1 MSSPSLHK
9 PPNLPRKDWKSRL
22 RPPHLWL
29 IWSKSSLK
37 LVAFAQLRKRREWLC
52 ERSQWKKES
61 NTFWPSSFEEKETGS
76 SAAWRFIRQR
86 RIHHKSPQIDPEEPR
101 ALEWGKRQKNV
112 LITFNPKPKRLY
124 FYPTDISSPSSIRSS
139 RSCPANSPRFEKTL
153 KDLGVRFSRR
163 EVQPD
168 KEDLKTILELIQ
180 KRRDSP
186 EPDRGEFHETLAL
199 VDNTNETMIANR
211 LTPLLIPFRDR
222 PSNKQNTSNLLYRS
236 DSPWPGFGS
245 VYPRLLPVPQ
255 PDLVISFSSAAFT
268 AEQQR
273 HMISPYK
280 DEAGFYPGIIC
291 EVKTALQGPK
301 VADRQNGN
309 NAICALLADF
319 QFQQKLGHKMEGKI
333 RLVTTAH
340 DTRSQWYTVWFH
352 VLGHDGKPEWCSKS
366 IKHITFDIEEERGFL
381 DARAANLNLCE
392 HLQSVI
398 LPQLYEDLA
407 EAAKLG
413 TSSISGAGIQP
424 RLTTTSEPGLQIRT
438 GTQRA
443 TDLQLPT
450 APSSSG
456 EVSSKDLPPSLKRPK
471 FDQWIV

>member
-1 MSSPSLHK
+1 M
-9 PPNLPRKDWKSRL
+9 
-22 RPPHLWL
+22 
-29 IWSKSSLK
+29 
-37 LVAFAQLRKRREWLC
+37 
-52 ERSQWKKES
+52 
-61 NTFWPSSFEEKETGS
+61 
-76 SAAWRFIRQR
+76 
-86 RIHHKSPQIDPEEPR
+86 
-101 ALEWGKRQKNV
+101 
-112 LITFNPKPKRLY
+112 
-124 FYPTDISSPSSIRSS
+124 
-139 RSCPANSPRFEKTL
+139 
-153 KDLGVRFSRR
+153 
-163 EVQPD
+163 QPD

-186 EPDRGEFHETLAL
+186 EPDRAEFYETLAL

-255 PDLVISFSSAAFT
+255 PDLLISFSSAAFT

-366 IKHITFDIEEERGFL
+366 IKHITFHIEEERGFL
-381 DARAANLNLCE
+381 DARAANLNLCG

-424 RLTTTSEPGLQIRT
+424 RLTNTSEPGLQIRT
-438 GTQRA
+438 GTKRA
-443 TDLQLPT
+443 TDLQLPA
-450 APSSSG
+450 APPRTF
-456 EVSSKDLPPSLKRPK
+456 PPL
-471 FDQWIV
+471 